1 MKKIISLLSAFA
13 MIATMFTTVAMAD
26 ENNYLDAEILQHDAN
41 TMTIRLYLQTNQ
53 NVASAGATYNLSNA
67 VTDYG
72 YKAADVTYELKDA
85 LAGGA
90 KTDDTLSAANSKR
103 KNILNFSFANT
114 SGGQTGRINLM
125 DVTFNVTFNVTGKK
139 DYVLPMQSAGTVLK
153 VTNADGENITSMFDD
168 KVLGIT
174 IGPKAE
180 EVKFTPAAGGNMVNP
195 ANGQTEKTYL
205 TDIVEF
211 NTDETAPTI
220 KIQDEAG
227 EIKTFDG
234 NWYPTNLKG
243 QGTIKVLLI
252 VRYAGETEKTFSIVN
267 E

>member
-26 ENNYLDAEILQHDAN
+26 DNNYLKWDIKSSSATSLTADLVLKTEHDLTQIQAGFKPTNLKKNGLTSVTFVKAEGGKIGCVAN
-41 TMTIRLYLQTNQ
+41 ARS
-53 NVASAGATYNLSNA
+53 V
-67 VTDYG
+67 
-72 YKAADVTYELKDA
+72 
-85 LAGGA
+85 
-90 KTDDTLSAANSKR
+90 
-103 KNILNFSFANT
+103 NIAFANT
-114 SGGQTGRINLM
+114 DEPI
-125 DVTFNVTFNVTGKK
+125 K
-139 DYVLPMQSAGTVLK
+139 AGTHVIGTLTLNYTEGSK
-153 VTNADGENITSMFDD
+153 YKLNASGDTSYPFLAKYSATEGTIDYTNQFTNGFFDLEFPA
-168 KVLGIT
+168 KSET
-174 IGPKAE
+174 T
-180 EVKFTPAAGGNMVNP
+180 FTPAAGGNMVNP

-220 KIQDEAG
+220 KIKDELG

-243 QGTIKVLLI
+243 QGTIKALLI
-252 VRYAGETEKTFSIVN
+252 VRYAGETEKTFSIVK